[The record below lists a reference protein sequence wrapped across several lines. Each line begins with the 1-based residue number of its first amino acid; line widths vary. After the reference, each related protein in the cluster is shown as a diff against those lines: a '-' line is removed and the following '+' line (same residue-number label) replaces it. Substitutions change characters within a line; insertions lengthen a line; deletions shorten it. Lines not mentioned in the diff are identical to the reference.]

1 MSYHVLSCIDRGSV
15 LSAIEDEIVVLEE
28 VHDLTK
34 RPRKLPGETYKLEW
48 GEDSAL
54 YLTFNDR
61 VERQV
66 YSLWVFI
73 NTKSF
78 YTSRLSTSPCPYDIG
93 GNA

>member
-1 MSYHVLSCIDRGSV
+1 M
-15 LSAIEDEIVVLEE
+15 SAIEVEKVILEE

-61 VERQV
+61 VNGTA
-66 YSLWVFI
+66 SLFLMKIFI
-73 NTKSF
+73 NTKW
-78 YTSRLSTSPCPYDIG
+78 STYALIINKPLPV
-93 GNA
+93 